1 MSTIFT
7 PVLNQELIINYND
20 KHRIVIPKKH
30 LHDGFLATENG
41 LYKQFKYAKLQ
52 DVEDDKANEVIHA
65 YNFEPQSAWSIR
77 ENNEYNENENI
88 YTTPKKRT
96 NTSIPDAPRK
106 KKFERRLTF

>member
-7 PVLNQELIINYND
+7 PVLNQELIINYKD

-30 LHDGFLATENG
+30 LNDGFLATENG

-52 DVEDDKANEVIHA
+52 DVEDVKANELIHS

-77 ENNEYNENENI
+77 ENNENENENI